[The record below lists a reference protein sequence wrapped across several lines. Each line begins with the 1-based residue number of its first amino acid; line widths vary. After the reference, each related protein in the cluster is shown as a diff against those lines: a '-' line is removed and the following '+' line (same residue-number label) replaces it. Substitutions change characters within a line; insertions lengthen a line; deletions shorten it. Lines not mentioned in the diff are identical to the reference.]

1 MKSKKTILPLVLLW
15 GSIVFLMSAQLAVA
29 QQKNPP
35 KAKMIFLGE
44 FDAGQPDAGIYK
56 LYDPTDEVLC
66 YILMPTNST
75 RKQVEPGKW
84 AYESNTLGSI
94 SCLKVQAQKQPEKKQ
109 K

>member
-1 MKSKKTILPLVLLW
+1 MNQLCKELSRDLDISFQTRVAKIEKIEKKWQI
-15 GSIVFLMSAQLAVA
+15 FDD
-29 QQKNPP
+29 KN
-35 KAKMIFLGE
+35 IFLGE

-84 AYESNTLGSI
+84 AYESNSLGSL
-94 SCLKVQAQKQPEKKQ
+94 SCLKVQVQKQPEKKQ